1 MHFPVFALG
10 AALCFVLPQEN
21 GLPRRFAPRN
31 DRGGGV
37 IANRCLAPA
46 DTRHVSAHLARRVLA
61 TADTPPS
68 SACHCEP
75 VRTLVRQSVFP
86 AAMPG
91 KSVVLRANSQLFRI
105 RREELLF
112 GLCCRRSYGLP
123 RRFAPR
129 NDMQKLAACPHNT
142 WALPVYCRSA
152 LAPVGTFPPFAC
164 HCVLRSCNRSSASSF
179 CMSLRTSA
187 HTGAAIR
194 FPAEIPGKLVGL
206 RANPQPL
213 SYSPKVLL
221 FVLSHCKEKRIA
233 TSLRSSQ

>member
-1 MHFPVFALG
+1 MPGSGGVEPKG
-10 AALCFVLPQEN
+10 AIPEKGKNV
-21 GLPRRFAPRN
+21 GLSIMGYRFAPGSTFLHSHPCRLQ
-31 DRGGGV
+31 RV
-37 IANRCLAPA
+37 TANY
-46 DTRHVSAHLARRVLA
+46 VLA
-61 TADTPPS
+61 TAGAHLS

-86 AAMPG
+86 AAIPG

-129 NDMQKLAACPHNT
+129 NDRGEVSLRA
-142 WALPVYCRSA
+142 
-152 LAPVGTFPPFAC
+152 TFLHPCTRP
-164 HCVLRSCNRSSASSF
+164 SF

-194 FPAEIPGKLVGL
+194 FPAGKPGKLAAV
-206 RANPQPL
+206 
-213 SYSPKVLL
+213 
-221 FVLSHCKEKRIA
+221 
-233 TSLRSSQ
+233 